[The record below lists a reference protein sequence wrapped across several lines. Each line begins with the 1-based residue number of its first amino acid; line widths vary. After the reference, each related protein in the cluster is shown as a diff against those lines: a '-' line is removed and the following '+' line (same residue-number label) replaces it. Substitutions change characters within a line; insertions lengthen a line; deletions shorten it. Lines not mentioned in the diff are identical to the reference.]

1 VYNGFMAAIDFPNNP
16 VDGQEFSAGGRIW
29 IWNEA
34 DTVWKA
40 AFASQ
45 QATGDGIDPNI
56 FLLMGA

>member
-1 VYNGFMAAIDFPNNP
+1 MAAIDFPNNP